1 MKQIIEIKQ
10 KIPALYLTWVINNI
24 CTNHCSYCPANL
36 HNGTNH
42 NYDWEHAK
50 KFTEIVLAKYDKIHL
65 AISGGEPTLS
75 PWFKDLVKMYS
86 DAGHPVGMT
95 TNGARTAR
103 YFEDIAQ
110 YMSYIV
116 ISFHPSFEDPDFLEK
131 ALACARHTPTTV
143 SVMMDS
149 RYFDRSLEMFYA
161 FAKHPSLSVEHVR
174 IQNWRANTHEGSN
187 YTPAQIDIMD
197 NLPRI
202 NGTKITRPKVQG
214 YTGAVAFYDDGT
226 SEQLQAQ
233 KLINDNNTDFSGW
246 ECDIGLESLYV
257 KYDGII
263 RRGNCISSPIIGKL
277 QDLDNVQWPVG
288 SFICPQNFCNCTT
301 DVYVS
306 KRKL

>member
-10 KIPALYLTWVINNI
+10 RIPALYLTWVINNI

-50 KFTEIVLAKYDKIHL
+50 QFTEIVLAKYDKIHL

-116 ISFHPSFEDPDFLEK
+116 MSFHPSFEDPDFLEK
-131 ALACARHTPTTV
+131 ALACARHTPTV
-143 SVMMDS
+143 ISVMMDS
-149 RYFDRSLEMFYA
+149 RHFDHSLRMFYE
-161 FAKHPSLSVEHVR
+161 FAKYPSLSVEHVR
-174 IQNWRANTHEGSN
+174 IQNWRAQTHEGSD
-187 YTPAQIDIMD
+187 YTPAQIEIMD
-197 NLPRI
+197 NLVRV
-202 NGTKITRPKVQG
+202 NATQITSPKVRG
-214 YTGAVAFYDDGT
+214 YTGATAFYDDGS
-226 SEQLQAQ
+226 SESLHAQ
-233 KLINDNNTDFSGW
+233 KIINENQTDFSGW

-263 RRGNCISSPIIGKL
+263 RKGNCISSPIIGKL
-277 QDLDNVQWPVG
+277 QELDKVQWPVG